1 MGAEHKRNL
10 RTLSWKEEDA
20 VANQAN
26 GGDETDLPRLLA
38 GLQPRLSEMVFAFA
52 TNASLKDILAQASI
66 VGTFIEDEG
75 LTIVGPLDEVG
86 FTKVEHGGGWAK
98 INLRAQSS
106 AASAG
111 LTAKVATI
119 LADHG
124 ISPNIIAA
132 FFHDHIFVPWDR
144 RYQAMT
150 ILQGFRTREA

>member
-1 MGAEHKRNL
+1 M
-10 RTLSWKEEDA
+10 SWKEEDA

-26 GGDETDLPRLLA
+26 GGDEIDLPRLLA
-38 GLQPRLSEMVFAFA
+38 GLRPRLSEMVFAFA
-52 TNASLKDILAQASI
+52 TTTSLKDIPAQASI
-66 VGTFIEDEG
+66 IGTFMEDEG
-75 LTIVGPLDEVG
+75 LTIVGALDEVA
-86 FTKVEHGGGWAK
+86 FTKVGHGGGWAK

-106 AASAG
+106 PASVG
-111 LTAKVATI
+111 LTAKVASV

-150 ILQGFRTREA
+150 ILQGFGTRGA